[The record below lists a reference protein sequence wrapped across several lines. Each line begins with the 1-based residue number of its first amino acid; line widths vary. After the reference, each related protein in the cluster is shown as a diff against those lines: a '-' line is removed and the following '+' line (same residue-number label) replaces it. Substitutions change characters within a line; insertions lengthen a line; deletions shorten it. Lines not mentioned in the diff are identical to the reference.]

1 MRQYEIFINCSQ
13 LAIRLLVF
21 ESNAYFLY
29 DVDYFWTGRTF
40 SDWFEEI
47 GQIFLV
53 EIVQKIRISMAEV
66 ADMLLIKSERIHKQ
80 EDIRW
85 TVLILTTNLNQFF
98 QDNMLLLYII
108 IF

>member
-1 MRQYEIFINCSQ
+1 
-13 LAIRLLVF
+13 
-21 ESNAYFLY
+21 
-29 DVDYFWTGRTF
+29 
-40 SDWFEEI
+40 
-47 GQIFLV
+47 
-53 EIVQKIRISMAEV
+53 MAEV

-80 EDIRW
+80 EDIRR